1 MWVGSPVGLAA
12 FSALVLPQSE
22 IKLSAVWG
30 VSYLEFLSA
39 NLLPGSFRLL
49 TEFRVKTEVT
59 VFFLA
64 VG

>member
-1 MWVGSPVGLAA
+1 MWVGSPVGLVA
-12 FSALVLPQSE
+12 FSALVLPQAE

-30 VSYLEFLSA
+30 ISYLEFLSA
-39 NLLPGSFRLL
+39 NPLPGSFRLL